1 MNPNTLPQLRILVV
15 DDEYVV
21 RIALKMLLLF
31 DRHLVEDAGSASQA
45 LEIFKPGRFD
55 VVITD
60 YDMPDMGG
68 DQLAAAIRVLAPA
81 QPVVML
87 TANVEALQQDPE
99 LLKNLDG
106 IVGKPCRIE
115 TLREAIAHAIA
126 GKRLPP
132 SSPSP

>member
-60 YDMPDMGG
+60 YDMPDMEG
-68 DQLAAAIRVLAPA
+68 DR
-81 QPVVML
+81 
-87 TANVEALQQDPE
+87 
-99 LLKNLDG
+99 
-106 IVGKPCRIE
+106 
-115 TLREAIAHAIA
+115 
-126 GKRLPP
+126 
-132 SSPSP
+132 